1 MSAARLAS
9 PGLSRMVCF
18 TCIRFVFPFFRYLA
32 QQLACPPLVWRPHV
46 SGIFGLSRAVCFT
59 CNAMVVSCLATLPSC
74 SRVSCSLS
82 VHWIIED
89 GCFTCHGVVFC
100 FLGASRSS
108 SRASCSFSIHWC
120 IEAGCFT
127 CNGFVF
133 PFVRYPAQQLACQ
146 LLV

>member
-1 MSAARLAS
+1 MQRI
-9 PGLSRMVCF
+9 C
-18 TCIRFVFPFFRYLA
+18 FPFFRYLA

-46 SGIFGLSRAVCFT
+46 LGIVGLSRAVCFT
-59 CNAMVVSCLATLPSC
+59 CNAIVVSCLATLPSC

-89 GCFTCHGVVFC
+89 GCFTCHGFVFR
-100 FLGASRSS
+100 FLVASPSS
-108 SRASCSFSIHWC
+108 SRASCSLSIHWC